1 MTKQEAIQILG
12 EAESGVV
19 TLDDKFKR
27 ACKLGKQAL
36 IREEKDNEG
45 EDTN

>member
-1 MTKQEAIQILG
+1 MTKQEAIEILG

-19 TLDDKFKR
+19 TLDDRFKE

-36 IREEKDNEG
+36 IKEEANER